1 MDKREEEDIEVEE
14 ALEGKAYM
22 NQEVALA
29 EKGKQGI
36 EKKTDSENSKKMGR
50 LGRIRSRLSSW
61 LSSLAEEIFV
71 IPAAVPGSELE
82 QMEILLQFGG

>member
-1 MDKREEEDIEVEE
+1 
-14 ALEGKAYM
+14 M

-61 LSSLAEEIFV
+61 LNRLADDIYNL
-71 IPAAVPGSELE
+71 PAAVPGSELE